1 MHRLFALLALL
12 LLALTNPA
20 MAKIINAPT
29 IPVEQAVTIAKK
41 HIQDNKIDIS
51 RHFLAKVEYFGLYDE
66 YKKPFW
72 RVEWRLLAVPP
83 VKGGQIYVLVYS
95 DGNSSHTFGE

>member
-1 MHRLFALLALL
+1 
-12 LLALTNPA
+12 